1 MPIITV
7 TSCLLL
13 QAHFALPKTA
23 LPLLKAS
30 YIDGTPHEHDESS
43 CEGTEPS
50 AIQPL
55 FGNFIF
61 LLSLAVCY
69 MLPVEWNIHK
79 HFKGIALCPTKG
91 THPWVS

>member
-1 MPIITV
+1 MGQQ
-7 TSCLLL
+7 SEERCLLL
-13 QAHFALPKTA
+13 AHFALPKTA

-30 YIDGTPHEHDESS
+30 YIDGAPHEHDESS

-79 HFKGIALCPTKG
+79 HFKATPVCPTKG
-91 THPWVS
+91 ADD

>member
-1 MPIITV
+1 LH
-7 TSCLLL
+7 CLYW
-13 QAHFALPKTA
+13 
-23 LPLLKAS
+23 KAS
-30 YIDGTPHEHDESS
+30 YIDGAPHEHDESS

-69 MLPVEWNIHK
+69 MLPVEWNICR
-79 HFKGIALCPTKG
+79 HFKGTALCPTKAPG
-91 THPWVS
+91 TTDFGSVGSIWIKSSIVAD